1 MEETIHISSNNKCIA
16 CGKCVRICPEFVLH
30 FTSENHVEND
40 PLRHCVRCGHCVCVC
55 PTQALQ
61 HSSFPYSAVHPFN
74 KTDRPSAE
82 QMLLLCKTRRSCRN
96 FTRQPIPKHFLEQI
110 VEAGTYAPTANNS
123 RSFSFTVVTSPEK
136 LKLLSD
142 FTVKAYS
149 RVYHLLNHAPIIAL
163 LKLLKVDAVDYLPD
177 LKEVLVQYE
186 KGTDYIMRGATAAI
200 IITADKKDFFARDS
214 ANLAYQN
221 MSLMAESLG
230 VGQCYMGFVCSGISM
245 DFGNHIAKAFSLK
258 DKIYAI
264 MALGMPVQTLSSYPE
279 RRLPTPTKWISD

>member
-1 MEETIHISSNNKCIA
+1 MKETVHIYSDNKCIA
-16 CGKCVRICPEFVLH
+16 CGKCIRICPEFVLH
-30 FTSENHVEND
+30 FTDEKRVAND
-40 PLRHCVRCGHCVCVC
+40 PSRHCVRCGHCVCVC

-61 HSSFPYSAVHPFN
+61 HTSFPYSDIHSFDKA
-74 KTDRPSAE
+74 DRPAAE

-96 FTRQPIPKHFLEQI
+96 FTRWPVPKPFLEQI
-110 VEAGTYAPTANNS
+110 VEAGVYAPTANNS

-163 LKLLKVDAVDYLPD
+163 LKLLKIDAVDYLPD
-177 LKEVLVQYE
+177 LKEVLFQYE
-186 KGTDYIMRGATAAI
+186 KGTDYIIRGATAAI

-245 DFGNHIAKAFSLK
+245 DFGRHIAKAFSLK

-264 MALGMPVQTLSSYPE
+264 MALGMPAQVLNSYPE
-279 RRLPTPTKWISD
+279 RHLRTPIKWIND

>member
-1 MEETIHISSNNKCIA
+1 MNENIHICSNDKCIA
-16 CGKCVRICPEFVLH
+16 CGKCIRVCPEFVLH
-30 FTSENHVEND
+30 FTTNNHIEND
-40 PLRHCVRCGHCVCVC
+40 PLRHCVRCGHCVCAC

-61 HSSFPYSAVHPFN
+61 HSSFDYSKIHPF
-74 KTDRPSAE
+74 KITDRPSPE

-96 FTRQPIPKHFLEQI
+96 FTRQPIPKNFLEQI
-110 VEAGTYAPTANNS
+110 IEAGTYAPTANNA
-123 RSFSFTVVTSPEK
+123 RSFSFTVVTSPDK
-136 LKLLSD
+136 LKALSD

-163 LKLLKVDAVDYLPD
+163 LKLLKIDAVDYLPD

-200 IITADKKDFFARDS
+200 IITAEKKDFFAHDS

-245 DFGNHIAKAFSLK
+245 DFGNHIAKFFSLK

-264 MALGMPVQTLSSYPE
+264 MALGMPAQVLTSYPE
-279 RRLPTPTKWISD
+279 RDLPTPAKWVNT